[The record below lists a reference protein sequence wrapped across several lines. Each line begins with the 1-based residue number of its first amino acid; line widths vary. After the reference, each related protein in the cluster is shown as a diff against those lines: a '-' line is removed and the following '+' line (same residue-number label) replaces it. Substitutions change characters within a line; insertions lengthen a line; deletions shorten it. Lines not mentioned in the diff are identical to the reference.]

1 MHSDCTSSTDITI
14 IDTLKKLAADNN
26 TNNTITIVLGTLPIV
41 LTFVGLLIAYL
52 QLRRTRLV
60 VDLESLRPR
69 SRHIN
74 QPDNDEDAVE
84 LS

>member
-1 MHSDCTSSTDITI
+1 MV
-14 IDTLKKLAADNN
+14 DTLQKLAADDN
-26 TNNTITIVLGTLPIV
+26 TNNTITIILGTLPIV

-60 VDLESLRPR
+60 VDVESLQHKP
-69 SRHIN
+69 HHNN
-74 QPDNDEDAVE
+74 QPDDDPDAVE